1 MTMAAPTNT
10 TDYLKGLPKDQR
22 EALEKVRKQ
31 IVAAAPGAEEHFD
44 YGLPGFKLDGH
55 PLIYF
60 GAAKHHCAI
69 YGSVPA
75 RFTEALKDFK
85 KSKGAIQFTPE
96 KPIPATLL
104 KEIVKAK
111 LAENQLRWPPKVKKV
126 ESRKK

>member
-10 TDYLKGLPKDQR
+10 ADYLKGLPKEQR

-31 IVAAAPGAEEHFD
+31 ILGAAPGAEEHFG

-69 YGSVPA
+69 YGSVPTG
-75 RFTEALKDFK
+75 FTEALKDFK

-96 KPIPATLL
+96 KPIPASLL
-104 KEIVKAK
+104 KDIVKAK
-111 LAENQLRWPPKVKKV
+111 VAENEMRWQLKAKKV
-126 ESRKK
+126 GSKKK